1 MADLLTVE
9 GLTRSFYGVHAL
21 RGADFAVKAGSITGL
36 IGPNGAG
43 KTTAF
48 NCISG
53 VIPPEAGRVTF
64 DGTDITGWRA
74 DQISLR
80 GLVRTFQIARGF
92 PKLSVYET
100 LMLHGDAQPGE
111 HVGTALFRPARHGF
125 TPATGSSSRMRLVP
139 PIRRGR
145 SRGASSARPKGRWRR
160 CRARRTTLAAPRP
173 PAPAAPAPCHTRA
186 LGLGGVLYAHFT
198 SYIAPDIFRP
208 LLTIYIFLS
217 LTAGGTGNATGA
229 VVGAV
234 IVMFILEGSRF
245 MEGVVPG
252 LGGAQGAALREMV
265 IGALLIL
272 IMRLK
277 PSGLIAERPPKP
289 PVALAADAAPRGQG
303 GR

>member
-92 PKLSVYET
+92 PQAV
-100 LMLHGDAQPGE
+100 
-111 HVGTALFRPARHGF
+111 
-125 TPATGSSSRMRLVP
+125 RL
-139 PIRRGR
+139 
-145 SRGASSARPKGRWRR
+145 
-160 CRARRTTLAAPRP
+160 
-173 PAPAAPAPCHTRA
+173 
-186 LGLGGVLYAHFT
+186 
-198 SYIAPDIFRP
+198 
-208 LLTIYIFLS
+208 
-217 LTAGGTGNATGA
+217 
-229 VVGAV
+229 
-234 IVMFILEGSRF
+234 
-245 MEGVVPG
+245 
-252 LGGAQGAALREMV
+252 
-265 IGALLIL
+265 
-272 IMRLK
+272 
-277 PSGLIAERPPKP
+277 
-289 PVALAADAAPRGQG
+289 
-303 GR
+303 